1 MMDPIDP
8 DINAQAN
15 AIAMT
20 LDEFLNGERLPGL
33 PRKRKYGFAVLIFE
47 FGKAEAGRMNWIS
60 NGERADMIVALKETV
75 AQLEARAHDGGRA

>member
-1 MMDPIDP
+1 MDPIAP
-8 DINAQAN
+8 DVNAQAN

-20 LDEFLNGERLPGL
+20 LDEFLNGEQLPGL

-60 NGERADMIVALKETV
+60 NGARAEMIVALKEMV
-75 AQLEARAHDGGRA
+75 AQLEARVHDGGRA